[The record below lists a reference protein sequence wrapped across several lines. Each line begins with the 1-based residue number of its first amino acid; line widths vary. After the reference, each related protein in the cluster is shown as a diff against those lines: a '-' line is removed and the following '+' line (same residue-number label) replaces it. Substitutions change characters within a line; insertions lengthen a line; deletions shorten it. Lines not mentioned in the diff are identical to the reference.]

1 MNTKSFR
8 AGRYSPALFILPIR
22 NYKTFGGVN
31 MKNERLL
38 GSYYDIVLYEH
49 LAEKTE
55 WGLNFYEKLVDS
67 LSQCLKEDIEMIV
80 LKELGGEP
88 DEFIHDGLS
97 GAITSANFEII
108 VKALLDDWLNEVIVP
123 RVKRGGKINVI

>member
-1 MNTKSFR
+1 
-8 AGRYSPALFILPIR
+8 
-22 NYKTFGGVN
+22 

-55 WGLNFYEKLVDS
+55 WGQNFYEKLVDS

-88 DEFIHDGLS
+88 DEFIHDVL
-97 GAITSANFEII
+97 AITSANFEII